1 MAFDIG
7 AVIAKIDAD
16 ISGFTDG
23 MNEAQKKASGFGQKL
38 QNIGA
43 SVADFGKQAAIF
55 SGIATAAVVA
65 FGKSSV
71 DSYNESEKQLAQLQA
86 VLKSTGGVAGV
97 TADQAIKLAA
107 AFQKTTTYSDEAT
120 LSAENMLLTFTN
132 ITKDIF
138 PQATETVLNMST
150 ALGQDT
156 KSSAIQLGKAL
167 QDPIL
172 GVTALRRVGVNFNE
186 AQAEVI
192 KNLVETGKS
201 AEAQQ
206 MILKELATE
215 FGGSA
220 AAAATTFGGQLEIL
234 KSRFDDV
241 KEAIGQVIVGF
252 GTMVATDD
260 AGLFADGLQKLGINS
275 QAVVTFFGQFAGAL
289 RDFGGWVAENK
300 ELVLTFLTGLGL
312 GIGALLVIGT
322 ITMAIAAFTNPLF
335 LLVMAITALYT
346 AWQTNFFGIRDITM
360 QVVNEI
366 VAFWQEYLAP
376 AIAAIVAT
384 FVANWV
390 YLKDQIDGIW
400 KIIIGIFQVAWA
412 IVYGVIKVG
421 LALLSGDWKAAW
433 DAIVQMA
440 KTAWSG
446 IQNIF
451 NGALQ
456 FIRGWGGQLISELVR
471 PFQEAWNQISA
482 LVNKIKDALDFT
494 KRHSPSILDIVNSGV
509 SKVNDAL
516 GDLAWG
522 PSINATAAGLA
533 VSRGGD
539 QSSTTIVR
547 IDMAGAMIADTYG
560 AQQMAEIIGDGIV
573 KRLQQNVR
581 V

>member
-7 AVIAKIDAD
+7 AVIAKVDAD

-38 QNIGA
+38 QNIGS
-43 SVADFGKQAAIF
+43 SVADFGKQAALF
-55 SGIATAAVVA
+55 TGVATAAIVA

-71 DSYNESEKQLAQLQA
+71 DSYNASQEAAIQMGTVLQ
-86 VLKSTGGVAGV
+86 STGGVAGV
-97 TADQAIKLAA
+97 T
-107 AFQKTTTYSDEAT
+107 QKQLMDYASALQSVTKYSDESVM
-120 LSAENMLLTFTN
+120 SAQNLLLTFTN
-132 ITKDIF
+132 IKGPAF
-138 PQATETVLNMST
+138 KQATDIVLDMST
-150 ALGQDT
+150 ALGQDL
-156 KSSAIQLGKAL
+156 KSSAIQVGKAL

-172 GVTALRRVGVNFNE
+172 GVSALRRVGVNFNE
-186 AQAEVI
+186 EQQNII
-192 KNLVETGKS
+192 KGLVDTGHA

-206 MILKELATE
+206 LILKELNTE

-220 AAAATTFGGQLEIL
+220 KNAAMSFSGELEIL
-234 KSRFDDV
+234 KNKFDDV
-241 KEAIGQVIVGF
+241 KEAIGQVIAGF
-252 GTMVATDD
+252 AEMVTTDD
-260 AGLFADGLQKLGINS
+260 AGTFADGLQKLGINS
-275 QAVVTFFGQFAGAL
+275 DVVVSFFGKLAGTM

-300 ELVLTFLTGLGL
+300 DLVLTFLTGLAI

-322 ITMAIAAFTNPLF
+322 VTAAIMAFTNPLF
-335 LLVMAITALYT
+335 VLVMAITALYM

-360 QVVNEI
+360 QVVTEI

-376 AIAAIVAT
+376 AVAAMVAT

-400 KIIIGIFQVAWA
+400 KIIIGIFQVAWS

-433 DAIVQMA
+433 EAIVQMA
-440 KTAWSG
+440 KGAWSG

-494 KRHSPSILDIVNSGV
+494 KRHSPSVLDIVNSGV

-516 GDLAWG
+516 GNLAWG

-547 IDMAGAMIADTYG
+547 IDMAGAMIADSYG